1 MMTVIYLAFFSKQ
14 LPASYIRHS
23 ERENEMTFTHG
34 NVLIDMKTTSG
45 EKYIFKGT
53 ELTVHTDG

>member
-1 MMTVIYLAFFSKQ
+1 
-14 LPASYIRHS
+14 
-23 ERENEMTFTHG
+23 MTFTHG